1 MGLHLCYELDLARDL
16 SFADV
21 TERVR
26 QLHRVAV
33 TLPFDMV
40 GPVVQVNEG
49 ESLGEKADS
58 DSGLVSFVRLCAQI
72 RLDPRDPVTGARID
86 LLPNAVGFAVN
97 AGDRCETATFGVA
110 WVPPSDEDGN
120 RLRGEP
126 YIWHWHAVPKT
137 QYALVLG
144 DDHLIRCHT
153 SLVKLLDKAG
163 ELGFDVTV
171 RDETHYWETRDTN
184 VLLSEVR
191 EMNRIVARV
200 AGNIHDAL
208 RDHGHVGGAIFD
220 HPEFE
225 DLETRRGLSER
236 EQRFDGDHE
245 AC

>member
-26 QLHRVAV
+26 QLHRIAV
-33 TLPFDMV
+33 TLPFDTV
-40 GPVVQVNEG
+40 GPLVQINEG
-49 ESLGEKADS
+49 ESLGDGNNS
-58 DSGLVSFVRLCAQI
+58 DSGLVSFIRLCAQI
-72 RLDPRDPVTGARID
+72 RLDPRDPVTDARID

-97 AGDRCETATFGVA
+97 AGDHCETATFGVA
-110 WVPPSDEDGN
+110 WVPRSDEDGN
-120 RLRGEP
+120 RLRGDP

-137 QYALVLG
+137 QYASVLG
-144 DDHLIRCHT
+144 DNHLIRCHT
-153 SLVKLLDKAG
+153 SLVALLDKAA

-191 EMNRIVARV
+191 EMNRIVAQI
-200 AGNIHDAL
+200 AGNFHDAL
-208 RDHGHVGGAIFD
+208 CEHGQVGGAIFD

-225 DLETRRGLSER
+225 ELETRG
-236 EQRFDGDHE
+236 GPDHVG
-245 AC
+245 